1 MSRLDNLCKYHEH
14 SLVSTLLP
22 AISVVKLTQL
32 ARSISTDE
40 VLADVEPEDPAG
52 VVELHQAEVLH
63 HSSPVGGVEVP
74 PEREGHNSL
83 VESSLLT
90 SETAA
95 VASRIIGLLIPEFFQ
110 NTKYELRGKYFS
122 TQSYLTSYLENKHLD
137 CSPAGDLL
145 DIYLQ
150 ERL

>member
-1 MSRLDNLCKYHEH
+1 M
-14 SLVSTLLP
+14 
-22 AISVVKLTQL
+22 KLTQL

-63 HSSPVGGVEVP
+63 HSSPVGGVKVP

-83 VESSLLT
+83 VETSLLT

-95 VASRIIGLLIPEFFQ
+95 VASRIIGLLLIPEIFQ
-110 NTKYELRGKYFS
+110 NTKYELRGEYFS
-122 TQSYLTSYLENKHLD
+122 TRSYLTSYLENKHLD